1 VYARHLVVVENLLAD
16 LVLCALSQFDIPGR
30 KIIFS
35 LNGPWGPPASKETPA
50 PTPTFIRI
58 GLAFPP
64 TYPKSST
71 RPTIDLLEMR
81 TIIEPECKQRVRD
94 AVRSA
99 CEISSGNCLDLVFR
113 ILLGREIEE
122 EGERGRTR
130 GQKTVF
136 WEEEKADE
144 VAEESSDSESDGD
157 EDGEGGVPNAMV
169 QTVLT
174 KESLRRPCGA
184 IFGFGGRL
192 LAPFCHPSF
201 PSQG

>member
-1 VYARHLVVVENLLAD
+1 MSRALHHHVLLPD
-16 LVLCALSQFDIPGR
+16 SRSPPLQFDIPGR

-35 LNGPWGPPASKETPA
+35 LNGPWGPPASTEA
-50 PTPTFIRI
+50 PVPTLTFIRI
-58 GLAFPP
+58 GLSFPP

-81 TIIEPECKQRVRD
+81 TIVEPDCKQRVRD

-122 EGERGRTR
+122 EDERGRSR

-136 WEEEKADE
+136 WEEEKAEE
-144 VAEESSDSESDGD
+144 VAEESSDSGSSD
-157 EDGEGGVPNAMV
+157 EDGENGVPSAV

-174 KESLRRPCGA
+174 KEHLRRPCGA
-184 IFGFGGRL
+184 VFGFGGQSL
-192 LAPFCHPSF
+192 IVS
-201 PSQG
+201 SVEVKG